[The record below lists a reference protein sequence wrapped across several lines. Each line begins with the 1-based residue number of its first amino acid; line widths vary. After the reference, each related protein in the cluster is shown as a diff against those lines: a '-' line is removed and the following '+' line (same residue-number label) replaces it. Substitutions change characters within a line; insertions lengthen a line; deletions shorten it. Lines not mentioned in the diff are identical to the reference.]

1 MHSRFAFLKYS
12 HYRILVRTCILYFV
26 RASRCFLHHLPS
38 VCLQSVLYD
47 IFTLFIVYLLHT
59 ILLIHFSRL
68 MYLFIL
74 FSRQNF
80 HFKTCVCFIYQFFYT
95 VICTCYFSFP
105 HITIACLCAIHFST
119 FCLFLF
125 SRTLSKLC
133 LSVLRPWKRGTLMWT
148 LRSLVYLLMV
158 SATYQI
164 LTSTRLCLSMAESL
178 ADDARHKHHSKA
190 AFLLAAVQTLR
201 THLAKST
208 QLFQA
213 YFLALFADKD
223 YTKVLDS
230 IAKVDKSL
238 RSESTRPQRNSPTT
252 RYRAVVCYE
261 CGRPGHTAP
270 RCYLRRNPPPGSIG
284 GNRPFL
290 YQRPSRGRPS
300 N

>member
-1 MHSRFAFLKYS
+1 MDTQIIGLSSYGLRHLSDFDKY
-12 HYRILVRTCILYFV
+12 T
-26 RASRCFLHHLPS
+26 A
-38 VCLQSVLYD
+38 
-47 IFTLFIVYLLHT
+47 
-59 ILLIHFSRL
+59 
-68 MYLFIL
+68 
-74 FSRQNF
+74 
-80 HFKTCVCFIYQFFYT
+80 
-95 VICTCYFSFP
+95 
-105 HITIACLCAIHFST
+105 
-119 FCLFLF
+119 
-125 SRTLSKLC
+125 
-133 LSVLRPWKRGTLMWT
+133 
-148 LRSLVYLLMV
+148 
-158 SATYQI
+158 
-164 LTSTRLCLSMAESL
+164 LSMAESL

-190 AFLLAAVQTLR
+190 AFLSAAVQTLR

-270 RCYLRRNPPPGSIG
+270 RCYLRRNPPPGSLR
-284 GNRPFL
+284 GNRPFP

-300 N
+300 NLPSVVRICIFTYFVISLLFIVCITCYVVLRIPLPPLFPFLL